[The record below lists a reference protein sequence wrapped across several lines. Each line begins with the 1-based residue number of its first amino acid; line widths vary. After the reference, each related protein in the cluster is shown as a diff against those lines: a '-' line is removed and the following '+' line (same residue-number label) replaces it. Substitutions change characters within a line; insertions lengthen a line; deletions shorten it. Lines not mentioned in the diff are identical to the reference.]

1 MSPPNQDDTAPAT
14 PKRRAR
20 YYAKRCVVLAAAVA
34 VFPMIAAARLERSLS
49 RGESWFGACTATLS
63 LVPGKLGDYLRLAF
77 YRFTLQKCSC
87 DACFSFGVLIAH
99 RTAEI
104 GRHVTIGARSIL
116 GTVTLDDHV
125 LIGSRVSITSG
136 GRQHNVDDPTR
147 NITEGEPVYD
157 RVHVGSNTWIGEG
170 AVVLADV
177 GSRCVVAA
185 GSVVFRPIPSGKMA
199 MGNPARPIARNL
211 GSGSGRD
218 SDDHAPTVRKP

>member
-1 MSPPNQDDTAPAT
+1 MSKANQDDPGTAP
-14 PKRRAR
+14 PERRAR
-20 YYAKRCVVLAAAVA
+20 HYAKRCVVLAAAV
-34 VFPMIAAARLERSLS
+34 VVLPMIVAARLERWLS
-49 RGESWFGACTATLS
+49 PAESWFGACTATLS

-116 GTVTLDDHV
+116 GTVTIDDHV

-136 GRQHNVDDPTR
+136 GRQHNVDDPTK
-147 NITEGEPVYD
+147 NITEDAPVYD
-157 RVHVGSNTWIGEG
+157 RVRVGSNTWIGEG

-185 GSVVFRPIPSGKMA
+185 GSVVFRPVPSGKMA
-199 MGNPARPIARNL
+199 MGNPARPIARNFD
-211 GSGSGRD
+211 SGRD
-218 SDDHAPTVRKP
+218 LDRQEAVGAT